1 MFGFRNDP
9 VKFVIDDTVPGIK
22 AVVSDHFKM
31 LIRDVLNDKL
41 NELNG
46 RNCFFDKRM
55 IFVFMVM
62 KGNHVAII
70 GVNSG
75 ESNDGSAEVACNISN
90 DGVRIA
96 KRGLSIDI
104 KPVFIFTVNQGFG

>member
-1 MFGFRNDP
+1 
-9 VKFVIDDTVPGIK
+9 
-22 AVVSDHFKM
+22 
-31 LIRDVLNDKL
+31 
-41 NELNG
+41 
-46 RNCFFDKRM
+46 M

-62 KGNHVAII
+62 KGNVVAII

-96 KRGLSIDI
+96 KNGLSIDI
-104 KPVFIFTVNQGFG
+104 KPVFIFTVNQGFGRFKGRPNAQLVDV